1 MKAVVYHG
9 LGDIRLDSVGDPK
22 LKEDTD
28 ALVPSAIDAYKAFD
42 ERQQGWLK
50 VELTPGL

>member
-9 LGDIRLDSVGDPK
+9 LGDIRLDSVSDPK

-28 ALVPSAIDAYKAFD
+28 AQIGRAHV
-42 ERQQGWLK
+42 
-50 VELTPGL
+50 

>member
-9 LGDIRLDSVGDPK
+9 LGDIRLDTVSDPK

-28 ALVPSAIDAYKAFD
+28 ALVRLTASAICGTCIWSVVRF
-42 ERQQGWLK
+42 L
-50 VELTPGL
+50 V